1 MLDQKLKEQLKAYLK
16 MLKSNVIIGLSLTDD
31 ENSKKLE
38 SFIKDVESLSE
49 KISVKE
55 EDLEYKPSFRL
66 QGEFEHGRIIFAG
79 VPLGHEF
86 ESFVLA
92 LLQVG
97 GIAPKISDEDKKRI
111 ESIDTEE
118 NYETIVSLSCHNCP
132 EVVQSFNIMAVLNK
146 NINHTMIEGSAHQD
160 IAEKRDV
167 MAVPAIF
174 KDKEFIDGGKKTL
187 KNLLDLVAGRAKKD
201 LSKFKDYDVLI
212 VGGGPASGTSAI
224 YAARK
229 GLKVAIIADEF
240 GGQVNETLTIENIPG
255 LISTEGPKYM
265 NLLKE
270 QVKKLDVDIIDGVNA
285 KSFSKENGEIFVEIE
300 DGAKINTKSL
310 ILATGTRWR
319 LLNIPGEDEF
329 KKKGIAFCT
338 HCDGPLF
345 KGKDVGVIGGGN
357 SGIEAAIDLAG
368 LCKSVTVYEFLPEL
382 KADKI
387 LQEKLESLQN
397 VKVITNAQT
406 TEFIGDNK
414 LKGLKYTDRLTGE
427 EHEEKLSGVFL
438 QIGQMPNTEWLKGLV
453 NLTERGEIEVKKD
466 GSTNVEGV
474 FAAGDCTNSVYKQIV
489 IAAGSGATAALS
501 AFNYLIRK

>member
-1 MLDQKLKEQLKAYLK
+1 MLDQNLKEQLKAYLK
-16 MLKSNVIIGLSLTDD
+16 MLKSNVVIGLSLKDD

-38 SFIKDVESLSE
+38 SFIKDVESLSD
-49 KISVKE
+49 KIKVKE

-66 QGEFEHGRIIFAG
+66 QGEFEHGRIVFAG
-79 VPLGHEF
+79 IPLGHEF
-86 ESFVLA
+86 ESFILA

-97 GIAPKISDEDKKRI
+97 GITPKISDEDKKRI
-111 ESIDTEE
+111 ESIETSE
-118 NYETIVSLSCHNCP
+118 NYETIVSLTCHNCP

-146 NINHTMIEGSAHQD
+146 NVNHTMIEGSVFQD
-160 IAEKRDV
+160 LAEKRDV

-174 KDKEFIDGGKKTL
+174 KDKEFVDGGKKTL
-187 KNLLDLVAGRAKKD
+187 KNLLDLVAGKAKKD

-224 YAARK
+224 YASRK

-265 NLLKE
+265 TSLKE
-270 QVKKLDVDIIDGVNA
+270 QVSKLGVDIIEGVKA
-285 KSFSKENGEIFVEIE
+285 KSFTKEDGEIFVEVD
-300 DGAKINTKSL
+300 DGAKINAKSL

-319 LLNIPGEDEF
+319 LLHVPGEDEY
-329 KKKGIAFCT
+329 KTKGIAFCT

-368 LCKSVTVYEFLPEL
+368 LAKTVTVYEFLPEL

-387 LQEKLESLQN
+387 LQEKLETLQN

-406 TEFIGDNK
+406 TEFIGDKK
-414 LKGLKYTDRLTGE
+414 LTGLKYTDRVTGD

-453 NLTERGEIEVKKD
+453 NLTERGEIEVEKD

-474 FAAGDCTNSVYKQIV
+474 FAAGDCTDSVYKQIV

>member
-16 MLKSNVIIGLSLTDD
+16 MLKSNVNIGLSLKDD
-31 ENSKKLE
+31 EKSKKLE
-38 SFIKDVESLSE
+38 SFIRDVESLSD
-49 KISVKE
+49 KIKVTE

-66 QGEFEHGRIIFAG
+66 QGDFDHGKIVFAG
-79 VPLGHEF
+79 IPLGHEF

-111 ESIDTEE
+111 ESIDTNE
-118 NYETIVSLSCHNCP
+118 NYETIVSLTCHNCP

-146 NINHTMIEGSAHQD
+146 NVNHTMIEGSVFQD

-174 KDKEFIDGGKKTL
+174 KDKEFVDGGKKTL
-187 KNLLDLVAGRAKKD
+187 SNLLDLVAGKAKRD
-201 LSKFKDYDVLI
+201 LSNFKNYDILI
-212 VGGGPASGTSAI
+212 VGGGPASGTAAI
-224 YAARK
+224 YGARK
-229 GLKVAIIADEF
+229 GLKVGIVADEF

-265 NLLKE
+265 ALLKE
-270 QVKKLDVDIIDGVNA
+270 QVKNLGVDIIEGVKA
-285 KSFSKENGEIFVEIE
+285 QSFSKEDKEIIIE
-300 DGAKINTKSL
+300 LDEGSKINSKSL

-319 LLNIPGEDEF
+319 LLNIPGEDKF
-329 KKKGIAFCT
+329 KTKGIAFCT

-368 LCKSVTVYEFLPEL
+368 LANTVTVYEFLPEL

-414 LKGLKYTDRLTGE
+414 LTGLKYTDRVTGE
-427 EHEEKLSGVFL
+427 VHEEKLSGVFL
-438 QIGQMPNTEWLKGLV
+438 QIGQIPNTEWLDGLV
-453 NLTERGEIEVKKD
+453 KLTDRGEIEVKKD
-466 GSTNVEGV
+466 ASTNIEGV
-474 FAAGDCTNSVYKQIV
+474 FAAGDCTDSVYKQIV
-489 IAAGSGATAALS
+489 IASGSGATAALS